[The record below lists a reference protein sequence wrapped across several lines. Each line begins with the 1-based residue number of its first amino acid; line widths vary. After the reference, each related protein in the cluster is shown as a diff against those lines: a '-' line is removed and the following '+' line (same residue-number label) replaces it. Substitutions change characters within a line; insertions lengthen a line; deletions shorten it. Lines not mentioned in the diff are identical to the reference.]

1 VQQVQLAPQVRREQ
15 QDHKEQL
22 VLQVHL
28 DQVVELRVH
37 KVRQARQEQRELLVQ
52 RVQQEVQE
60 QLEQQEVQEQLVLQV
75 PRELKEIQ
83 VLLVQLGQQVLQ
95 ESQKFL

>member
-1 VQQVQLAPQVRREQ
+1 VQQVQLAPQVLREQ

-28 DQVVELRVH
+28 DQVVELQAH
-37 KVRQARQEQRELLVQ
+37 KVRQAQQEQRELLVQ

-60 QLEQQEVQEQLVLQV
+60 QLVQQEMPEQLGLQV

-83 VLLVQLGQQVLQ
+83 VLLVQLGRQVLL